1 MSGNKYKITVVGAGY
16 VGLSI
21 SVLLSNKHSVT
32 IVDIDE
38 KKISMINK
46 KESPIKDDEISQQL
60 QSKNISLLA
69 TKDSNNAYKN
79 ADFIIIATPT
89 NYDERTNQFDTRSIY
104 KVLDDIFLVN
114 KNALIV
120 IKSTIP
126 IGFTNSLR
134 KQYKTEKIIF
144 SPEFLREGY
153 ALHDNKNPSRIIIGS
168 EKSEKSKKFLQI
180 LEEATTNKEYETFF
194 MSPEDAEAVKL
205 FSNTYLAMRIA
216 FFNELDTF
224 AIKKELNTENI
235 INGMCADSRIGSKYN
250 NPSFGYGGYCLPK
263 DTKQLLSN
271 YEKIP
276 QNIIEAIVKSNAT
289 RKNFISKMIIDMK
302 IDNVGI
308 YRLNMKHNS
317 DNLRQSAILEIID
330 RLVNQKINVLVY
342 EPLIDS
348 SFSSKFQLIDCVDE
362 FKDLS
367 NIIVTNRLND
377 DLLDVKDKIFSR
389 DIFNTDR

>member
-1 MSGNKYKITVVGAGY
+1 M
-16 VGLSI
+16 SI

-32 IVDIDE
+32 VVDVDE
-38 KKISMINK
+38 KKISMINN
-46 KESPIKDDEISQQL
+46 KESPIKDDEISEQL
-60 QSKNISLLA
+60 QAKNVSLVA
-69 TKDSNNAYKN
+69 TKNSNNAYKN

-89 NYDERTNQFDTRSIY
+89 NYDENTNKFDTRSIHT
-104 KVLDDIFLVN
+104 VLDEIFLVN

-126 IGFTNSLR
+126 IGFTDSLR
-134 KQYKTEKIIF
+134 KKYNTENIIF

-224 AIKKELNTENI
+224 AIKKKLNTENI

-271 YEKIP
+271 YEEIP

-317 DNLRQSAILEIID
+317 DNIRESAILEIID
-330 RLVNQKINVLVY
+330 KLIDQKINVLVY

-367 NIIVTNRLND
+367 NIIITNRLND
-377 DLLDVKDKIFSR
+377 DLLDVEDKIFSR

>member
-1 MSGNKYKITVVGAGY
+1 MSDNKYKITVVGAGY
-16 VGLSI
+16 VGMSI

-32 IVDIDE
+32 VVDVDE
-38 KKISMINK
+38 KKISMINN
-46 KESPIKDDEISQQL
+46 KESPIKDDEISEQL
-60 QSKNISLLA
+60 QAKNVSLVA
-69 TKDSNNAYKN
+69 TKNSNNAYKN

-89 NYDERTNQFDTRSIY
+89 NYDENTNKFDTRSIHT
-104 KVLDDIFLVN
+104 VLDEIFLVN

-126 IGFTNSLR
+126 IGFTDSLR
-134 KQYKTEKIIF
+134 KKYNTENIIF

-224 AIKKELNTENI
+224 AIKKKLNTENI

-271 YEKIP
+271 YEEIP

-317 DNLRQSAILEIID
+317 DNIRESAILEIID
-330 RLVNQKINVLVY
+330 KLIDQKINVLVY

-367 NIIVTNRLND
+367 NIIITNRLND
-377 DLLDVKDKIFSR
+377 DLLDVEDKIFSR